1 MFTRMRALASQV
13 RGLLVRR
20 RIDREFEQ
28 ELGAH
33 LALLVDENIRG
44 GMSPED
50 AQRAAR
56 MRLGGV
62 TQLRET
68 HRALHG
74 LPWLEVLGQDIQYG
88 LRMLRMK
95 PGFTAVAVLTLALGI
110 GANTA
115 IFSVIDAAL
124 LRPLPYD
131 HPEQLVNISTLHLNG
146 NGMVISP
153 DFKAWQEQSG
163 IFESIGA
170 FGLGFNS
177 YARGANLTGAG
188 EPAHVE
194 IISITPG
201 FFRMLGVQP
210 ILGRSFSDTEAQRGH
225 NQVALLSSAVWR
237 RQFGGDRGVLNKTI
251 HLDGTPFTVVG
262 VMPAG
267 LLYPPGELWVPE
279 VLDDSNSLPQSADWR
294 MLFVIGRLKPEV
306 SLTKARADLEV
317 LTHRL
322 DAQFSEGR
330 RKGHSRWHVEVIP
343 LRQLLA
349 GDVGHLL
356 AILLIAVGFVLLI
369 ACANLANLLLAR
381 SAARRREVALR
392 AALGA
397 RRGRLVRQFLVESA
411 LLAAL
416 GGALGAL
423 IGIWAVRA
431 MIPLIPPQLPAEVQL
446 DWRILGFV
454 IGISACAV
462 ILFGLMP
469 ALSASRVDVNE
480 ALKEGGERA
489 GLGRSTH
496 RLRGLLVIAETALAL
511 VLLSGAGLLARSVY
525 RLTEVNLGFDPHH
538 LLLGETTLPVTLI
551 DQPRRQANFFHQAL
565 ERLRALPGVESVA
578 ATTHYPA
585 SVFNALTTGVLVSG
599 GQASEPGQPI
609 SLAYISPDYFSTVG
623 IPLREGR
630 FFTAQDA
637 GDTRKVVILNEA
649 AVRDAFAGHDP
660 LGHEIS
666 MDGAKGPWRQ
676 VVGVVADSRNY
687 TLEREPWREIYVPYQ
702 QDPTLVMFFVLRTKG
717 DPMNLGDG
725 LRRSIASVDPNEPVE
740 RIETMDGVVEKLVAP
755 SRFKLELL
763 GSFAVL
769 ALLLGAIGLYGVIS
783 YGVSERTHEIGV
795 RMALGAERVN
805 VLKLVMGH
813 GFKLTLIGVGLGI
826 VGSLGMTRYLS
837 SLLYGVKSTDPLT
850 FIAVSALLAVVALL
864 ASYIPARRA
873 TKIDPLVALR
883 YE

>member
-1 MFTRMRALASQV
+1 MAFLRPLAS
-13 RGLLVRR
+13 RIRALLVRQ
-20 RIDREFEQ
+20 RIDQEFEQ
-28 ELGAH
+28 ELDAH
-33 LALLVDENIRG
+33 LDLLIGENLRRGMPPDEAR
-44 GMSPED
+44 
-50 AQRAAR
+50 RAAR
-56 MRLGGV
+56 VRLGGV

-74 LPWLEVLGQDIQYG
+74 LPWLEAFSQDVQYG

-95 PGFTAVAVLTLALGI
+95 PGFAAVAVLTLALGI

-124 LRPLPYD
+124 LRPLPYG

-163 IFESIGA
+163 IFDSIGA

-177 YARGANLTGAG
+177 YSRGANLTGAG
-188 EPAHVE
+188 QPAHVE
-194 IISITPG
+194 IISVTPG

-237 RQFGGDRGVLNKTI
+237 RQFGGDRAVLNKTI

-267 LLYPPGELWVPE
+267 LLYPPGDLWVPE
-279 VLDDSNSLPQSADWR
+279 VLDGSNSLPQSADWR
-294 MLFVIGRLKPEV
+294 MLFVIGRLKPGV

-322 DAQFSEGR
+322 DPQFAPGR
-330 RKGHSRWHVEVIP
+330 QRARSRWHVEVVP

-356 AILLIAVGFVLLI
+356 TILLIAVGFVLLI

-381 SAARRREVALR
+381 SAARRKEVALR

-397 RRGRLVRQFLVESA
+397 RRGRLLRQFLVESA

-416 GGALGAL
+416 GGALGAV

-431 MIPLIPPQLPAEVQL
+431 MIPLIPPQLPAEVGL

-454 IGISACAV
+454 IGISVCAV

-489 GLGRSTH
+489 GLGRGTH

-511 VLLSGAGLLARSVY
+511 VLLTGAGLLARSVY

-551 DQPRRQANFFHQAL
+551 DQPQRQANFFHEAL
-565 ERLRALPGVESVA
+565 ERLRALPGVESAA
-578 ATTHYPA
+578 ATTHYPV

-609 SLAYISPDYFSTVG
+609 SLAYISPDYFTTVG

-630 FFTAQDA
+630 FFTGQDA
-637 GDTRKVVILNEA
+637 GDARKVVIVNEA
-649 AVRDAFAGHDP
+649 AARHAFAGHDP

-676 VVGVVADSRNY
+676 VVGVVADTRNY
-687 TLEREPWREIYVPYQ
+687 TLERAPWPEIYIPYL
-702 QDPTLVMFFVLRTKG
+702 QDPTLVMFFVLRSKG
-717 DPMNLGDG
+717 DPMSLAGG
-725 LRRSIASVDPNEPVE
+725 LRHSVANVDPNEPVE
-740 RIETMDGVVEKLVAP
+740 RIETMDDVVEKLVAP

-795 RMALGAERVN
+795 RMALGAERGN
-805 VLKLVMGH
+805 VLKLVMGR

-826 VGSLGMTRYLS
+826 VGALAMTRYLA

-850 FIAVSALLAVVALL
+850 FIAVSLLLTAVALL
-864 ASYIPARRA
+864 ASYLPARRA
-873 TKIDPLVALR
+873 TKIDPMVALR